1 MTKYDCV
8 DCKRPVEII
17 IPEENICMD
26 CYIVRL
32 KLQLLK
38 LSSQVSPML
47 ALLERW
53 VKNFSVDYSYRSYD
67 RFTQQDI
74 INITKTLLK
83 KAKEVKD
90 E

>member
-17 IPEENICMD
+17 IPEENICVD

-32 KLQLLK
+32 KLQIFR
-38 LSSQVSPML
+38 LSTQASTMQ

-53 VKNFSVDYSYRSYD
+53 MHYSSKSPVAARLKL
-67 RFTQQDI
+67 FQD
-74 INITKTLLK
+74 TETLLK
-83 KAKEVKD
+83 EAKEVKD
-90 E
+90 G